1 MLILAIFLLAVKFYN
16 FQKNDKGRVKI
27 KIGGEFFQAEVA
39 STQEQKARGLSGR
52 PSLCHKCAMLFPFEE
67 NKKRSFWMKD
77 MQFDIDIIWIKD
89 GEIIQ
94 ISPKISH
101 IRGEAEVVNSES
113 EINEVLE
120 INAGESERLGL
131 KEGDRIKID

>member
-1 MLILAIFLLAVKFYN
+1 
-16 FQKNDKGRVKI
+16 
-27 KIGGEFFQAEVA
+27 
-39 STQEQKARGLSGR
+39 
-52 PSLCHKCAMLFPFEE
+52 MLFPFEE